1 MLGLHYIGLF
11 SVIEISPRLLS
22 RDHINCPLQ
31 ADRGI
36 ANAKWTQ

>member
-1 MLGLHYIGLF
+1 LGLHYIGLF
-11 SVIEISPRLLS
+11 SVIEMPRLLS

-36 ANAKWTQ
+36 GNAKWTQ